1 LLNFLQRYHFQ
12 TWFSRFITSR
22 FYKIDNIFIFPVLL
36 KDINWNI
43 RQFSYIVNKIKAL
56 FPLIFSVMKVKQLLF
71 KNSFYPKRFHFQNNW
86 FIKKKHQ
93 FSWILDNILIKGMK
107 SDFVLFWVFNLLGAT
122 KTLHLSEPS
131 SKPPNNTMTCFSYF
145 VK

>member
-1 LLNFLQRYHFQ
+1 MKLEKDFNLLLNFLQRYHFQ

-56 FPLIFSVMKVKQLLF
+56 FPLIFSAMKVKQLLF

-86 FIKKKHQ
+86 FIKKKT
-93 FSWILDNILIKGMK
+93 LIFLNTRQYIDKRHEK
-107 SDFVLFWVFNLLGAT
+107 WFCSF
-122 KTLHLSEPS
+122 LSFQS
-131 SKPPNNTMTCFSYF
+131 FRCD
-145 VK
+145 